1 MHTVSN
7 GILGGSGGNSDTAQ
21 GRKTRCTFPRLT
33 VRVFRRDDRV
43 LCITTP
49 GSAIDVLVTQKGVA
63 VNPARSDLKDRLTD
77 AGLPVVDIHELKR
90 MADDL
95 IGVPEPIEL
104 GDKIVAKILY
114 RDGSVIDNIRNVL

>member
-1 MHTVSN
+1 
-7 GILGGSGGNSDTAQ
+7 
-21 GRKTRCTFPRLT
+21 
-33 VRVFRRDDRV
+33 
-43 LCITTP
+43 
-49 GSAIDVLVTQKGVA
+49 VTQKGVA